1 MILTLDQRIR
11 RVERDITVLEEY
23 RRKGRRVKRN
33 SRRLVEAYRL
43 LKVLEQVKTLPSVED
58 QLCRK

>member
-1 MILTLDQRIR
+1 MILTLDQCIR
-11 RVERDITVLEEY
+11 RVKRDITVLEEY